1 MIEAPLSHASTVVA
15 CCAALIATGDHHALA
30 AAAPPRAGASV
41 AIVGGNAAQQ
51 RLARL
56 TALRVGGLTL
66 DRIVFRT
73 PSELDVVSAK
83 PSSKPLSLRSNWE
96 QRLYVGTY
104 FALMARYTQ
113 AAVTR
118 AKAADSVI
126 LADRAPAYDL
136 WGALP
141 RGTAVA
147 DETRRLVEGAQT
159 RGARV
164 LELRTAST
172 PARAIAITLSVA
184 DPAAF
189 LKHRA
194 ASFLQLL
201 YEPRIR
207 LLGFYVGLQDARGR
221 LVWATS
227 RLPNE
232 GAVFA
237 IPRLD
242 ACSPVSHSEPAGSK
256 QAPCPAR

>member
-1 MIEAPLSHASTVVA
+1 MVLA
-15 CCAALIATGDHHALA
+15 CCAALV
-30 AAAPPRAGASV
+30 AAPSPRAGAAV
-41 AIVGGNAAQQ
+41 AIVGGTTAQRQ
-51 RLARL
+51 LARL

-83 PSSKPLSLRSNWE
+83 PSSKALTVRSDWE

-104 FALMARYTQ
+104 LALMARYPQ
-113 AAVTR
+113 AVVTR
-118 AKAADSVI
+118 AKTASSEIPANRV
-126 LADRAPAYDL
+126 PAYDL

-141 RGTAVA
+141 RATAVA
-147 DETRRLVEGAQT
+147 DETRLLVEGAQT

-164 LELRTAST
+164 LELRIAAT
-172 PARAIAITLSVA
+172 PARAIAITLRVT

-201 YEPRIR
+201 YKPRIR
-207 LLGFYVGLQDARGR
+207 LLGFYVGLQDASGR

-242 ACSPVSHSEPAGSK
+242 ACSPVGHWEPIGSK

>member
-1 MIEAPLSHASTVVA
+1 VITVLA
-15 CCAALIATGDHHALA
+15 CCAALIA
-30 AAAPPRAGASV
+30 APAPRAGASA
-41 AIVGGNAAQQ
+41 AIVGGTTAQRQ
-51 RLARL
+51 LARL

-66 DRIVFRT
+66 DRIVFHT

-83 PSSKPLSLRSNWE
+83 PSSVALTVRSGWE

-104 FALMARYTQ
+104 FALMARYPQ

-118 AKAADSVI
+118 ARTADSEI
-126 LADRAPAYDL
+126 PADRVPAYDL

-141 RGTAVA
+141 RATAVA
-147 DETRRLVEGAQT
+147 DETRRLVEGAQA

-164 LELRTAST
+164 LELRTAAI
-172 PARAIAITLSVA
+172 PARAIAITLKVT

-201 YEPRIR
+201 YKPRIR
-207 LLGFYVGLQDARGR
+207 LLGFYVGLQDASGR
-221 LVWATS
+221 LVWAMS

-232 GAVFA
+232 GSVFA

-242 ACSPVSHSEPAGSK
+242 ACSPVLHSEPVFSK